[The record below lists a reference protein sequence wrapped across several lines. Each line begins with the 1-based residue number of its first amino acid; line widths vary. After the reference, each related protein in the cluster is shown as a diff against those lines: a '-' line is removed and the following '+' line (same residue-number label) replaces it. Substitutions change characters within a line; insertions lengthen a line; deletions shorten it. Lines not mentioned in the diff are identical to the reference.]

1 MRSKSISIRKIGG
14 LKANHQ
20 DVNDDHDDSRRSER
34 SDFIENIKNH
44 DDTVVVDDTGIHN
57 YFVVFESVNNF
68 NNGTDNMT
76 FQRILSIMNCV
87 WMRTMVTQDLC
98 REENLTSL
106 LIVLKTDKNEDD
118 LLLCDKRQSDRVV
131 VLKALNAY

>member
-1 MRSKSISIRKIGG
+1 MRSKSISIQKIGG

-20 DVNDDHDDSRRSER
+20 DVNDDHDDSRRSEG

-44 DDTVVVDDTGIHN
+44 DDAVVVDDTGIHN

-76 FQRILSIMNCV
+76 F
-87 WMRTMVTQDLC
+87 
-98 REENLTSL
+98 
-106 LIVLKTDKNEDD
+106 
-118 LLLCDKRQSDRVV
+118 
-131 VLKALNAY
+131 